1 MKNCVTEFFFAVAW
15 SNHLWVLKYVEV
27 FMIDLFK
34 ILEDICQ
41 LSGVVLYEF
50 TVNKARTLIE
60 QVIKRLNIEQ
70 VADLARVVLF
80 NFIFYYKSHVAE
92 WESQVFF
99 ENQPVV
105 VFSIESVSLFNI

>member
-1 MKNCVTEFFFAVAW
+1 MKNCVTKIFFAVTW

-41 LSGVVLYEF
+41 LSGVVLHEF
-50 TVNKARTLIE
+50 TVNKACTLIE
-60 QVIKRLNIEQ
+60 QVIERLNIEQ
-70 VADLARVVLF
+70 VADLARVVLL
-80 NFIFYYKSHVAE
+80 NFIFYHESHVAE

-105 VFSIESVSLFNI
+105 VFSIKSVSLFNV